1 MGQRIRSSRSILYAE
16 SRPSCRDQQLTT
28 RGNKY
33 RLTPLIR
40 MSYTI
45 SNVKGLRSKI
55 NDKALV
61 MGILNVTPD
70 SFYDGGRYYDRQAA
84 IDRGLNMIA
93 EGADIIDIGG
103 MSTRPGAAPISLAEE
118 LARVIPVIEGLREKT
133 TAILSIDTYRAA
145 VARRGL
151 DSGVSIVN
159 DISALRFDA
168 EMASVVA
175 EYNCNLILMHMQ
187 GRPQTMQNNPVYQD
201 VVAEIIS
208 FLEER
213 IRAATAMGI
222 DREQI
227 IIDPGIGFG
236 KRDIHN
242 FEIIRRLNE
251 FRILDCPILI
261 GLSRKSFIGRR
272 LNLTEEERL
281 EGTIAANAIAIV
293 NGADIIR
300 VHDIQAGRRTAD
312 LAVKLR
318 MVDPPKHDRR

>member
-16 SRPSCRDQQLTT
+16 SRPFCRDQQLTT

-281 EGTIAANAIAIV
+281 EGTIAANAIAIA

>member
-1 MGQRIRSSRSILYAE
+1 
-16 SRPSCRDQQLTT
+16 
-28 RGNKY
+28 
-33 RLTPLIR
+33 
-40 MSYTI
+40 
-45 SNVKGLRSKI
+45 VKGLRSKI

-281 EGTIAANAIAIV
+281 EGTIAANAIAIA

>member
-1 MGQRIRSSRSILYAE
+1 
-16 SRPSCRDQQLTT
+16 
-28 RGNKY
+28 
-33 RLTPLIR
+33 

-281 EGTIAANAIAIV
+281 EGTIAANAIAIA

>member
-1 MGQRIRSSRSILYAE
+1 
-16 SRPSCRDQQLTT
+16 
-28 RGNKY
+28 
-33 RLTPLIR
+33 